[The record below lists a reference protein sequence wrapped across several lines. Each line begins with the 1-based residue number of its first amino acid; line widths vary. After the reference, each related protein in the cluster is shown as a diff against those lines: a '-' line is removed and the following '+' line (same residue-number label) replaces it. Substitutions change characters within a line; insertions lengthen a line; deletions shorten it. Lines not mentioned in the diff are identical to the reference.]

1 MRGPR
6 GGGRGSGGAVAG
18 GLAAQSRT
26 QAMLDNWG
34 RDPAQQ
40 ADDQAKKTRQEG
52 LRKKNEAKLIEE
64 SLRKLK
70 TKEEQLKKEQAPII
84 KAQQKEKARLEILK
98 KESKR
103 RDRLSTENKAFQA
116 KQAEERAKVQAEEK
130 ARLEA
135 EAKARREAEAQ
146 AEAQAKA
153 KREAEAKAQ
162 APKQANQAKDNP
174 SLWHSLTKILL
185 QQNDQNTNQQAR
197 PPKKT
202 DDKKENSLPN
212 WGALVSGLLNQ
223 QGEKKKPKPSPQ
235 KNPPPIDIPK
245 PIGGQEIAPATTAPS
260 NPIPQGRK
268 TRASEYYSHSLD
280 IYRLQRKFDD
290 NYNISYNSIKNN
302 KTYFDQRVAEWDAEL
317 KVLNIATR
325 EPRKRDE
332 PREMG
337 FEGYIKYLDSNI
349 KQLQTQEL
357 TQKELESGKN
367 PSVNQYQLKTLI
379 AFHYLEMAK
388 AFYSSGQ
395 LHMDKNDG
403 DYQIKS
409 KVFEGSLNYHEYLL
423 DKDMKISIDSYKLP
437 RIDGEENHEKRH
449 RIEELRNNY
458 LPKHRSRIESR
469 NLAKLHAK
477 HDPAPP
483 KDSRATTLLNSAK
496 GVLGDVKE
504 SFTEGLWE
512 DYNLYGGSEIA
523 LAYKSA
529 KEGVAKAGDFVG
541 RGANAVA
548 DGIVWTGRRA
558 GQAKGGVNAGEIINK
573 FTGLGYANPNE
584 DARAHDSRIGR
595 YREQINEYQPDR
607 DMRPAALAS
616 KEKAS
621 KVERYE
627 RRGNP
632 VLQEMYSR
640 SDGNFRI
647 REGAGNPFAPGG
659 RGGKGR

>member
-1 MRGPR
+1 M
-6 GGGRGSGGAVAG
+6 
-18 GLAAQSRT
+18 
-26 QAMLDNWG
+26 
-34 RDPAQQ
+34 
-40 ADDQAKKTRQEG
+40 
-52 LRKKNEAKLIEE
+52 
-64 SLRKLK
+64 
-70 TKEEQLKKEQAPII
+70 
-84 KAQQKEKARLEILK
+84 
-98 KESKR
+98 
-103 RDRLSTENKAFQA
+103 
-116 KQAEERAKVQAEEK
+116 
-130 ARLEA
+130 
-135 EAKARREAEAQ
+135 
-146 AEAQAKA
+146 
-153 KREAEAKAQ
+153 
-162 APKQANQAKDNP
+162 
-174 SLWHSLTKILL
+174 
-185 QQNDQNTNQQAR
+185 
-197 PPKKT
+197 
-202 DDKKENSLPN
+202 
-212 WGALVSGLLNQ
+212 LNQ
-223 QGEKKKPKPSPQ
+223 QGEKKKAEPLPQ
-235 KNPPPIDIPK
+235 KDPPPIDTQRGKPK
-245 PIGGQEIAPATTAPS
+245 GVQKTATVTTTPS
-260 NPIPQGRK
+260 NPISQPP
-268 TRASEYYSHSLD
+268 TRAPDNYSHSLD
-280 IYRLQRKFDD
+280 IYRLQSKFDE
-290 NYNISYNSIKNN
+290 NHNISYNQIKNN
-302 KTYFDQRVAEWDAEL
+302 KDYFDQRVAKWDAEL
-317 KVLNIATR
+317 KDIGLKTAP
-325 EPRKRDE
+325 PRRPNE
-332 PREMG
+332 QRPMG

-357 TQKELESGKN
+357 TQELTQKELESGKN
-367 PSVNQYQLKTLI
+367 PSVNQHQLKTLI
-379 AFHYLEMAK
+379 AFHYLEKAK